1 MRSFLGFLGMVIL
14 LIGMINHAHANT
26 GREDAEG
33 LRAGVVLEVGE
44 IDSSTVEVGA
54 LVMVVYGQGERYPTS
69 EAWSKLDTAKGYI
82 KAVDRRRLIVGLEPD
97 GWSKWITLERIQKL
111 ILVGSPSWRRAADRA
126 STQGDE
132 GIEIAADRT
141 DNIGELESSG
151 KEHIQA
157 QADSVHA
164 AGGFQATPDTISV
177 KKDDRG
183 GTTRRIK
190 NKLLWGVV
198 GGNVG
203 VLPGGLI
210 GAFIDD
216 GCDNFS
222 SYVCIELGP
231 LIGMGIGW
239 VLGVPIGVN
248 VEEPNDH
255 FIHTLGGS
263 IGGLVTGALLTMVD
277 GTLAPSMIVA
287 PIIGAT
293 LASEWS
299 RNAELSR
306 NPLEARGEGYRFSIG
321 LVPDSRWSLAAVV
334 TLRF

>member
-1 MRSFLGFLGMVIL
+1 MHSFLGFLDTVTLLLGMV
-14 LIGMINHAHANT
+14 NHVHANT

-33 LRAGVVLEVGE
+33 LQARVVLEMGE

-54 LVMVVYGQGERYPTS
+54 LAMVVYGRGERHPTS
-69 EAWSKLDTAKGYI
+69 EAWAKLDTAKGYI
-82 KAVDRRRLIVGLEPD
+82 KAVDQRRLIVGLEPD
-97 GWSKWITLERIQKL
+97 GWSKWIALERIQTL
-111 ILVGSPSWRRAADRA
+111 ILVGSPSWRRAADRV

-141 DNIGELESSG
+141 ANIGELESSG
-151 KEHIQA
+151 KELIQA

-216 GCDNFS
+216 GC
-222 SYVCIELGP
+222 CIELGP

-248 VEEPNDH
+248 VEEPNDR

-263 IGGLVTGALLTMVD
+263 IGGLVTGVLLTMVD